1 MHAAYL
7 PVAQWYVCIGDATH
21 ASGHGHRCDAGQR
34 VAGEINCN
42 LDPDFEHPDEVFIR
56 NHAPKRTVLGIIG
69 KDGCMSEYINLPV
82 KNLHRVSN
90 CMTLLLMSSPST
102 SAEGWLYMLFD
113 TS

>member
-1 MHAAYL
+1 M
-7 PVAQWYVCIGDATH
+7 
-21 ASGHGHRCDAGQR
+21 SGRCRICDAGQR

-82 KNLHRVSN
+82 ENLHRVRS
-90 CMTLLLMSSPST
+90 MAHAETFTTLPHAIRMPY
-102 SAEGWLYMLFD
+102 AC
-113 TS
+113 